1 MKNSDYW
8 KQRFT
13 QLEAAQ
19 NEMSL
24 KSLSKIERMYKI
36 AQREIEKDISRWY
49 SRIAKNNNIR
59 LSEARK
65 LLSKDELA
73 EFKWDVN
80 EYIRRGQENALD
92 GRWMKELE
100 NASAKYHI
108 SRLEALKI
116 NVENSLQSLTADLNG
131 AVTTLFHETYQSSY
145 YHTAFE
151 LQRGFRIGFDIGTVD
166 QSRIDRVLAKPWAA
180 DGYNFSERLWK
191 NKQKL
196 IGEVHN
202 QLTQNLL
209 TGGDPQKAINAITKK
224 LNASKNNAARL
235 VMTESAYFSSLA
247 QGDCYRDLGV
257 EEFEI
262 VATLD
267 AHTSEICRE
276 MDGQHFPMKDFQA
289 GVTAP
294 PFHPWCRSTTV
305 PYFAENFGVVGMRA
319 ARDEDGKTYYV
330 PADMTYKEWER
341 TFVDGDKSNLEKSDL
356 LLTNTKNG
364 DIIKGQKLAAQSS
377 FNISGYDIVEDPE
390 SIEKLKK
397 YAANNFNITHIQGVD
412 LLKNGNSAIEILE
425 SVEALSKEY
434 GVNFSRLSIVD
445 YGDAKTI
452 AETFIN
458 ELRLNSQFINRP
470 DALAEILNI
479 WENESH
485 IPKGCNNTAYV
496 GQHEFYHLL
505 TQDLLNQ
512 PQSKL
517 KTEVLRAALPSVSG
531 NGRGSIQEYVAD
543 LLAAKKISSKQQKL
557 KSVILGFF
565 RKEGL

>member
-1 MKNSDYW
+1 
-8 KQRFT
+8 
-13 QLEAAQ
+13 
-19 NEMSL
+19 MSL
-24 KSLSKIERMYKI
+24 KSLPKIERMYKI

-80 EYIRRGQENALD
+80 EYIKRGQENALD

-131 AVTTLFHETYQSSY
+131 TVTTLFHENYQSAY

-166 QSRIDRVLAKPWAA
+166 QSRIDKVLAKPWAA

-209 TGGDPQKAINAITKK
+209 TGGDPQKAINAIAKK

-267 AHTSEICRE
+267 AHTSEVCRE

-330 PADMTYKEWER
+330 PADMTYKEWEKA
-341 TFVDGDKSNLEKSDL
+341 FVDGDKSG
-356 LLTNTKNG
+356 LTNDQNG
-364 DIIKGQKLAAQSS
+364 GIIGERNNATITEITDSAVDKVPYVELFGYTDEQCVFIQQQHIELLKYARDTNNCKEVSFVFNGELNNRKEFKGSDDKIAFGNVLYGKDLFVMHNHPRNNS
-377 FNISGYDIVEDPE
+377 FSDSDIVFLLGTDN
-390 SIEKLKK
+390 LK
-397 YAANNFNITHIQGVD
+397 T
-412 LLKNGNSAIEILE
+412 
-425 SVEALSKEY
+425 
-434 GVNFSRLSIVD
+434 LSIV
-445 YGDAKTI
+445 K
-452 AETFIN
+452 
-458 ELRLNSQFINRP
+458 
-470 DALAEILNI
+470 
-479 WENESH
+479 
-485 IPKGCNNTAYV
+485 NNGSV
-496 GQHEFYHLL
+496 
-505 TQDLLNQ
+505 
-512 PQSKL
+512 
-517 KTEVLRAALPSVSG
+517 EVLTKTTLFNKDDLILDFKR
-531 NGRGSIQEYVAD
+531 QYKKYVKTGLDSEIDKAV
-543 LLAAKKISSKQQKL
+543 QKF
-557 KSVILGFF
+557 IA
-565 RKEGL
+565 RNKEGLEWKVSR